1 MNPFIEIQHLSKS
14 FGDLVLLD
22 DISFSIAE
30 GQHIGI
36 IAKNGNTT
44 VSYVTSDNNEG
55 HSTRCVY
62 DTWYWGDERL
72 PNPDVFTWGD
82 MPR

>member
-36 IAKNGNTT
+36 IAKNGF
-44 VSYVTSDNNEG
+44 
-55 HSTRCVY
+55 
-62 DTWYWGDERL
+62 DEQ
-72 PNPDVFTWGD
+72 NYEFINFVENIKFKIIFK
-82 MPR
+82 